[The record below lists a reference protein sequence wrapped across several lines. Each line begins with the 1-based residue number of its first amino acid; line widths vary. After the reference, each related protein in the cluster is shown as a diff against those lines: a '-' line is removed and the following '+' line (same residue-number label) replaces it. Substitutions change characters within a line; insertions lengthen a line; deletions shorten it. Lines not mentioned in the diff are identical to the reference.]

1 MATVVVTLETQSQ
14 NFPAGTV
21 AAGIVVSIVGA
32 SVAPVHL
39 TAAPYSATFADVP
52 AGSYSANA
60 QAVDANGNPLG
71 AAAVSAQ
78 FTIAAPDV
86 AVDVPTVLTVSIQ

>member
-1 MATVVVTLETQSQ
+1 MATVVVSLETQSQ

-21 AAGIVVSIVGA
+21 AAGIVITIVG
-32 SVAPVHL
+32 SSIAPQTV

-52 AGSYSANA
+52 AGQYSASA
-60 QAVDANGNPLG
+60 QAVDSNGNALG

-78 FTIAAPDV
+78 FTVAAPDV
-86 AVDVPTVLTVSIQ
+86 AIDIPSVVNVTVS